1 MKQLIVIN
9 RRSRDHVS
17 CAFSAHQ
24 RVPFACAPS
33 ITLFLHLFTCCC
45 NCKLQNTHLHDYIH
59 RTSVTIHLPLSQ
71 KNHGAMAPTE
81 TKILSDYLLVPAQL
95 PAIISLQEF
104 IDLFP
109 RSLQSSPQVRNLYRD
124 LQTQRNAVVDSV
136 AAEIEAEAKRG
147 RAMRQ
152 VMIKAKREEDSQ
164 ENDDEAEIEQIVR
177 FENHFMIVGLHW
189 ARELT
194 NGPRGTCFML

>member
-1 MKQLIVIN
+1 
-9 RRSRDHVS
+9 
-17 CAFSAHQ
+17 
-24 RVPFACAPS
+24 
-33 ITLFLHLFTCCC
+33 
-45 NCKLQNTHLHDYIH
+45 
-59 RTSVTIHLPLSQ
+59 
-71 KNHGAMAPTE
+71 MAPTE

-164 ENDDEAEIEQIVR
+164 ENDDEAEIEQILFGSTSDSQPPKHSIGSILPDLEGAVSELESELQLLGEEEAALLASIQQTVGSMSDLRYGR
-177 FENHFMIVGLHW
+177 FANGQLRDQVLEGLESL
-189 ARELT
+189 RE
-194 NGPRGTCFML
+194 TCKSKK